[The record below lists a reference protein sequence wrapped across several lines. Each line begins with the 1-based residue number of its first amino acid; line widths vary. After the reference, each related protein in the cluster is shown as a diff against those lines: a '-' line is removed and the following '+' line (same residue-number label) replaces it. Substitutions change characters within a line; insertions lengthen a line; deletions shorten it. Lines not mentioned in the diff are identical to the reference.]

1 MALVHESEMYRD
13 FAPQY
18 DAIETLPISS
28 LYQQLVEYALGPD
41 CKGMAVL
48 DLGGGTGLHARKA
61 VDRGARV
68 VDNVDISPDMLR
80 YGRAAGVK
88 MGRADEPIRWFE
100 GDMSRPL
107 VRNPDALPLEE
118 DGYDV
123 VMVNWT
129 FEHAENMEE
138 LETMW
143 ENSAKFCKPNGKFI
157 SIRMAN
163 PWAKT
168 EGRYGVTLS
177 NQESI
182 PGGARYLYTNHTDPE
197 FGATGTTMEASW
209 DFEQSKALAAKH
221 GFVDFGKVPE
231 AEMEVVKK
239 DPEFWSLHLK
249 DPMIICVTA
258 RKEGS

>member
-1 MALVHESEMYRD
+1 MALVHESELYRD

-28 LYQQLVEYALGPD
+28 LYQQLVEYALGDD
-41 CKGMAVL
+41 CTRMAVL

-68 VDNVDISPDMLR
+68 VDNVDISPDMLEH
-80 YGRAAGVK
+80 GRAAGVK
-88 MGRADEPIRWFE
+88 MGRADEPIRWFV

-107 VRNPDALPLEE
+107 RRSPELPLEE
-118 DGYDV
+118 DGYDI

-143 ENSAKFCKPNGKFI
+143 ANSAAFCKPGGKFI

-177 NQESI
+177 DQVAI

-209 DFEQSKALAAKH
+209 DFEQSRALAAKH
-221 GFVDFGKVPE
+221 GFEDFAKVPE
-231 AEMEVVKK
+231 DEMGVVKS

-258 RKEGS
+258 RKRSS

>member
-1 MALVHESEMYRD
+1 MALESETELYNR
-13 FAPQY
+13 FAAQY
-18 DAIETLPISS
+18 DAIEALPISS
-28 LYQQLVEYALGPD
+28 LYQQQVEHALGSD
-41 CKGMAVL
+41 CRGLAVL

-68 VDNVDISPDMLR
+68 VDVVDISPAMLEQ
-80 YGRAAGVK
+80 GRAASK
-88 MGRADEPIRWFE
+88 SLGRAYEAIRWWE

-107 VRNPDALPLEE
+107 RRDPHSLPLLK
-118 DGYDV
+118 DGYDI

-143 ENSAKFCKPNGKFI
+143 ANAARFSKSGGKLI

-168 EGRYGVTLS
+168 DGRYGVTLS
-177 NQESI
+177 NQERI
-182 PGGARYLYTNHTDPE
+182 PGGARYLYTNHIDPP

-209 DFEQSKALAAKH
+209 DFEQSKALATKY
-221 GFVDFGKVPE
+221 GYVDFERVPDE
-231 AEMEVVKK
+231 QLSIVKQ
-239 DPEFWSLHLK
+239 DREFWDMHLA
-249 DPMIICVTA
+249 DPMIICVVA
-258 RKEGS
+258 KKS